1 MKKHPEVTEL
11 TRDRAKNLRTRTT
24 YPERRLWK
32 ALRDRRLAGL
42 KFVRQAPIEPYIVDY
57 VCREKK
63 LIVELDGES
72 HRDRGDYDRRRETYL
87 QDHRYALLR
96 IANDD
101 VLDDIENVLAAI
113 VSAAGLDADRWRSG
127 ELGKM
132 PLELD

>member
-1 MKKHPEVTEL
+1 MKKHPKVTGI
-11 TRDRAKNLRTRTT
+11 TRDRAKDLRSQTT

-32 ALRDRRLAGL
+32 AFRNRRLAGL
-42 KFVRQAPIEPYIVDY
+42 KFVRQEPIGPFIVDFI
-57 VCREKK
+57 CREKK

-87 QDHRYALLR
+87 KEHGYTLLR

-101 VLDDIENVLAAI
+101 VLEDIEGVLAAI
-113 VSAAGLDADRWRSG
+113 VAAAGMDAERWRAG

-132 PLELD
+132 PIELD